1 MKLILVGGAYIN
13 AEDVAAIGSHPV
25 MSGGCT
31 IYFKFGAP
39 TLCIPAGPEEV
50 DLELHAVM
58 RCDAV
63 LLDVLDS
70 RREYGR
76 AAAVKEA
83 CK

>member
-25 MSGGCT
+25 LAGGCT

-39 TLCIPAGPEEV
+39 AVSIPASPEEV
-50 DLELHAVM
+50 
-58 RCDAV
+58 
-63 LLDVLDS
+63 
-70 RREYGR
+70 